1 MAGNSGLLLDG
12 NSWKNKEI
20 KTYTSILD
28 LYGVS
33 ELFSEDSYKL
43 YQESTEKDKELQGTL
58 KEYIF
63 SDVSTE
69 ESVDEEL
76 KDYIFSKEIDVA
88 RVKSYETEDDNNL
101 FYIWG
106 IGIIVVVIFIV
117 ILNKYNHNRKTR
129 REGFATEINME
140 SIGAK

>member
-58 KEYIF
+58 KEYILRQQRLLL
-63 SDVSTE
+63 E
-69 ESVDEEL
+69 
-76 KDYIFSKEIDVA
+76 
-88 RVKSYETEDDNNL
+88 
-101 FYIWG
+101 
-106 IGIIVVVIFIV
+106 
-117 ILNKYNHNRKTR
+117 
-129 REGFATEINME
+129 
-140 SIGAK
+140 